1 MMERTAQSIWHW
13 SVARGTNRTTAANP
27 ACASTRLCVLSAM
40 DKYRFTYQDIHR
52 TVRSLSERIVAAG
65 YESDVIVAIGSGG
78 FIPARMLRTFINKPI
93 LAVGIAYY
101 DAANKPTVN
110 PRKVQWIEEAE
121 RELKGK
127 RILLVDEV
135 DDSRVTLE
143 YCVRELLSHS
153 PASIAVAV
161 LHNKLKE
168 KRGSM
173 PAEVALYLSGLDIE
187 DKWVAYP
194 WDAKDIDEHD
204 AASAADKALLRAPGH
219 E

>member
-1 MMERTAQSIWHW
+1 
-13 SVARGTNRTTAANP
+13 
-27 ACASTRLCVLSAM
+27 M

-52 TVRSLSERIVAAG
+52 TVKSLAERIVAAG
-65 YESDVIVAIGSGG
+65 YDADVIVAIGSGG

-93 LAVGIAYY
+93 LAVGVAYY
-101 DAANKPTVN
+101 DQNNQPTPN

-121 RELKGK
+121 RQLRGK

-143 YCVRELLSHS
+143 YCVRELLSHH

-168 KRGSM
+168 KRGAM
-173 PAEVALYLSGLDIE
+173 PPEVSLYLSGIDIE

-194 WDAKDIDEHD
+194 WDARDIDEHD
-204 AASAADKALLRAPGH
+204 AAAAADRA
-219 E
+219 